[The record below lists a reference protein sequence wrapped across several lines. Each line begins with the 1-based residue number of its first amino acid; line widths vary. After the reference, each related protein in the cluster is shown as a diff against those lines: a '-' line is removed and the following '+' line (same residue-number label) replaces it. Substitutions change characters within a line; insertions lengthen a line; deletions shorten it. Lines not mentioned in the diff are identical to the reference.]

1 MNFRRKVALALA
13 DILFLFLSLVLAL
26 GLRLDFD
33 LGSMERFLSLEALLL
48 YVGVAMWGVVSFSLF
63 GLYDKVW
70 RYAGVYE
77 LLGLFYACLLTFVPW
92 EIFVLWGAGIIYPR
106 TAAVIAGLLG
116 LAACGGLRFLLRIQ
130 STRRVLTRAGKR
142 KALVVGANDGGE
154 AIVRELAREDSG
166 LVCVGL
172 VDPDPQKKGLR
183 IHGAPVL
190 GDLSEIPALSAKYGV
205 QALILAGVK
214 PALVREVVRLTSAQP
229 ELQLRIMPNLSEVME
244 GQVQVNRLREVQI
257 EDLLERDPVVSDM
270 QAVRGYLEGETVLVT
285 GAGGSIGSEIC
296 RQVLKYGAKRVILLG
311 RGENSIYEIGME
323 LRNQPVVQFI
333 SNVGNK
339 ERMEVLFQR
348 YHPQVVFHAAA
359 HKHVPLMELNPS
371 EAVTNNVFGTK
382 LLIELAQKYGVR
394 KLITISTDKAVNP
407 TSVMGASKRLAEL
420 ILASR
425 KIPGFAAVRFG
436 NVLGSRGSVIPTFK
450 RQIAQGGPVTV
461 TDPQMTRYFMTIPEA
476 VSLVLQAGSLAQGG
490 EIYVLDMG
498 HPVKIIDLARNL
510 IRLSGY
516 EPDVD
521 IPIKIV
527 GLRPGEKLYEELT
540 NTGEE
545 TEPTTIPKI
554 TRVTTEPPPANW
566 SADKLEE
573 LRKVSFASDDAQTVE
588 ILKSLVLQTPSSEPP
603 STP

>member
-1 MNFRRKVALALA
+1 M
-13 DILFLFLSLVLAL
+13 
-26 GLRLDFD
+26 
-33 LGSMERFLSLEALLL
+33 
-48 YVGVAMWGVVSFSLF
+48 
-63 GLYDKVW
+63 
-70 RYAGVYE
+70 
-77 LLGLFYACLLTFVPW
+77 
-92 EIFVLWGAGIIYPR
+92 
-106 TAAVIAGLLG
+106 
-116 LAACGGLRFLLRIQ
+116 
-130 STRRVLTRAGKR
+130 
-142 KALVVGANDGGE
+142 VGANDGGE

-588 ILKSLVLQTPSSEPP
+588 ILKSLVLQTPPSEPP

>member
-1 MNFRRKVALALA
+1 
-13 DILFLFLSLVLAL
+13 
-26 GLRLDFD
+26 
-33 LGSMERFLSLEALLL
+33 
-48 YVGVAMWGVVSFSLF
+48 
-63 GLYDKVW
+63 
-70 RYAGVYE
+70 
-77 LLGLFYACLLTFVPW
+77 
-92 EIFVLWGAGIIYPR
+92 
-106 TAAVIAGLLG
+106 
-116 LAACGGLRFLLRIQ
+116 
-130 STRRVLTRAGKR
+130 
-142 KALVVGANDGGE
+142 
-154 AIVRELAREDSG
+154 
-166 LVCVGL
+166 
-172 VDPDPQKKGLR
+172 
-183 IHGAPVL
+183 
-190 GDLSEIPALSAKYGV
+190 
-205 QALILAGVK
+205 
-214 PALVREVVRLTSAQP
+214 
-229 ELQLRIMPNLSEVME
+229 
-244 GQVQVNRLREVQI
+244 
-257 EDLLERDPVVSDM
+257 
-270 QAVRGYLEGETVLVT
+270 
-285 GAGGSIGSEIC
+285 
-296 RQVLKYGAKRVILLG
+296 
-311 RGENSIYEIGME
+311 ME

-588 ILKSLVLQTPSSEPP
+588 ILKSLVLQTPPSEPP